1 MPTYWNLRQ
10 ILDVNPEQER
20 NCVGFAPS
28 KGRRCRN
35 IINRFDL
42 PAASRI
48 LDQMDRSKQL
58 IDAIDDLKELA
69 ALLLCKGVH
78 NNLSRPEYSQVK
90 KVSSKWKVLVE
101 EEDQKLKEHG
111 QREAERRRRRKLR
124 DELAKIKSNA
134 TEVKVGLEEEQLDMV
149 RHSMIARHQ
158 IH

>member
-42 PAASRI
+42 PAASRL

-78 NNLSRPEYSQVK
+78 NNLSRPEYSQVN
-90 KVSSKWKVLVE
+90 KVSSNWKVLVK
-101 EEDQKLKEHG
+101 EEDQRLKEHE
-111 QREAERRRRRKLR
+111 QKEAERRRRNLR
-124 DELAKIKSNA
+124 DELAKIKSKA
-134 TEVKVGLEEEQLDMV
+134 TEVKVGLEEDQLDMV
-149 RHSMIARHQ
+149 SHSMITQHHQ